1 MFFFWGLKIYHFDYI
16 FFLRE
21 KTRLSMKILLFGS
34 LINIFLNLVFI
45 PRYELMGAAFSTLL
59 AYLICLA
66 LSFYKGRELM
76 IIDIDKPILL
86 KSLLFVSI
94 SIIIAF
100 IIKLLN
106 FKIAYQ
112 ILTFILLYSLL
123 TLLFNST
130 ALKDFKKRF
139 VY

>member
-1 MFFFWGLKIYHFDYI
+1 
-16 FFLRE
+16 
-21 KTRLSMKILLFGS
+21 
-34 LINIFLNLVFI
+34 
-45 PRYELMGAAFSTLL
+45 MGAAFSTLL

-100 IIKLLN
+100 IFKLLN

-123 TLLFNST
+123 TLLFNSA
-130 ALKDFKKRF
+130 ALKDFKKGLSIEVSFYNSKHERRRSRKSF
-139 VY
+139 M